1 MWCAMSDVGSKVIG
15 IMAVCAGGI
24 ILFAPLAAVLVAAA
38 SKGRGRVL
46 AWAFAGSF
54 AAALA
59 CLAVAAV
66 LYRVVSPKMAG
77 WWMLGSPWL
86 SAVGAVAG
94 WKWALRREL
103 AAETRAGE
111 RRA

>member
-1 MWCAMSDVGSKVIG
+1 MSDVGSKVLG

-24 ILFAPLAAVLVAAA
+24 VLFSPLAAVLVAAA

-54 AAALA
+54 FAALA
-59 CLAVAAV
+59 CLAVAAG
-66 LYRVVSPKMAG
+66 LYRAVSPQVAG

-86 SAVGAVAG
+86 SALGAVAG
-94 WKWALRREL
+94 WKGSLRAAQ
-103 AAETRAGE
+103 AAEAQAGTGE

>member
-1 MWCAMSDVGSKVIG
+1 MSDVGSKVLG

-24 ILFAPLAAVLVAAA
+24 VLFTPLAAVLVAAA

-54 AAALA
+54 FAALG

-66 LYRVVSPKMAG
+66 FYRMISPEVAG

-86 SAVGAVAG
+86 SALGAVAG
-94 WKWALRREL
+94 WKGSLRRER
-103 AAETRAGE
+103 AAEARAEAGE
-111 RRA
+111 SRA